1 MPTRPSTLQVAQIEL
16 DQAERVNRPAQAEA
30 IVQLAIQRDSLF
42 QYRHSVGVFLREEQ
56 RIAGPPEDPRLPGL
70 VTNLPKQGKR
80 FRQHRFGLRDGVP
93 ADDSREGRVVQSV
106 GQRAVVS
113 LYPGELDTFV
123 VETLGD
129 RHVRLPVG
137 ESAGGLEGGQPLLW
151 EVAAV

>member
-1 MPTRPSTLQVAQIEL
+1 MPTRASTLQVAEIEL

-30 IVQLAIQRDSLF
+30 IVQLAIQGDSLF

-70 VTNLPKQGKR
+70 VANLPKQGKR

-106 GQRAVVS
+106 GQRAVIA
-113 LYPGELDTFV
+113 LRPGEVETFV
-123 VETLGD
+123 VETLGNW
-129 RHVRLPVG
+129 HVGLPV
-137 ESAGGLEGGQPLLW
+137 SQSPRR
-151 EVAAV
+151 